1 MFCYK
6 LQLRLNTS
14 WKRPHSKIFY
24 FIFFNYLQQMI
35 KVDRSVHPVPGQN
48 GSNPVDIDD
57 RLNILHNCS
66 KLANV
71 IRHNFS
77 REVEAKEKVEITEGV
92 VLSTQNFIQS
102 VHAPPWKKSRPEED
116 ADKEDHLPVAGKGG
130 LAAVNLSRHPQGMS
144 SAFLRPNG
152 GREPEVCQ
160 VGIEEVL
167 VPSSEEDVVGLDVAV
182 AIAYAVHV
190 VKSLR
195 DVGKNLDGDVFRQIF
210 NLRG

>member
-1 MFCYK
+1 MPSQY
-6 LQLRLNTS
+6 
-14 WKRPHSKIFY
+14 
-24 FIFFNYLQQMI
+24 
-35 KVDRSVHPVPGQN
+35 GA
-48 GSNPVDIDD
+48 NPAEIDD
-57 RLNILHNCS
+57 RLNILNGFSKFSNVFRHNC
-66 KLANV
+66 
-71 IRHNFS
+71 S
-77 REVEAKEKVEITEGV
+77 REVEVIEKFQIFEGP
-92 VLSTQNFIQS
+92 VLSIQNAFRS

-116 ADKEDHLPVAGKGG
+116 ADIEDHLPVAGKGG
-130 LAAVNLSRHPQGMS
+130 FAAVNLSRHPQGMS